1 MGGRGKKNHPR
12 NGKGREKKNNPKS
25 GKGRGNKKTP
35 KSEKGR
41 GNKSNTKSE
50 KRRGKK
56 NNTNIGK
63 KRGNNS
69 NTKSGK
75 GRGKKNNHNIG
86 KERKKKKNQKQNKK
100 VKPQRKSGK
109 KQPTGDGRLAC
120 SRAVNSTCLDTAVK
134 LLKIVTS
141 RITNF
146 LVQQKRMTKYNT
158 TGGKKS
164 GKKGLFGPIASK
176 VIDVGGGNAS
186 DLSCSG
192 NK

>member
-1 MGGRGKKNHPR
+1 MGK
-12 NGKGREKKNNPKS
+12 NPKS
-25 GKGRGNKKTP
+25 GKGRGNK
-35 KSEKGR
+35 
-41 GNKSNTKSE
+41 
-50 KRRGKK
+50 
-56 NNTNIGK
+56 
-63 KRGNNS
+63 S

-75 GRGKKNNHNIG
+75 GREKKNNNNIGNERGNKKNTKSGKGKGKKNNDNIK
-86 KERKKKKNQKQNKK
+86 KERKKKNKIPKSAQKNNQKQNKK

-109 KQPTGDGRLAC
+109 KQPAGDGRLAC

-164 GKKGLFGPIASK
+164 GKKGLSGPIASK
-176 VIDVGGGNAS
+176 VIDVG
-186 DLSCSG
+186 
-192 NK
+192 